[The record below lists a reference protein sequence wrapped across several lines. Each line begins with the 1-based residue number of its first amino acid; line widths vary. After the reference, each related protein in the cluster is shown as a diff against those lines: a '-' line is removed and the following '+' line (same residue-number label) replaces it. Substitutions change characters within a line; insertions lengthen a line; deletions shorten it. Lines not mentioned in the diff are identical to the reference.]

1 MRSRPLLLGVLLAPL
16 APLALAACG
25 GASDRPQRTAPQTLV
40 IATPADADALV
51 PPLVASTQGKQ
62 VMDMVFDYLAALGD
76 SMVVDGDRGF
86 TPQLARGWRWAPDS
100 LSVAFELDPRA
111 RWHDGRPVRAADVRF
126 SFGLYTD
133 PAVGSLHASNFRGID
148 SVVVRDSLTAVVW
161 WARRSPEQFYQIAY
175 NLVVMPE
182 HVLGAVP
189 RGELLASEYARR
201 PIGSG
206 RFRLREWRKRE
217 RIELVADSANYR
229 GRPGFDR
236 LVWTI
241 VPDPAAAALSVLA
254 GQADVLET
262 VRGDVVR
269 KVAESTRVRGQPY
282 GSLDYGYLVFNQR
295 DPVARARPNTL
306 FADRAVRVALS
317 QAVDRAAVVR
327 NALDSL
333 GQVALGPL
341 TSAQA
346 TADPSLT
353 PPSFDL
359 AAAGRMLDSA
369 GWRVDGRDG
378 IRRRGGRPLRFSL
391 LVPSSSSTR
400 MRLAVLLQAQFKAV
414 GAEVVLEP
422 VDAPTFV
429 ERLGR
434 GRFDVALNA
443 WRTDPSPTG
452 LRQSWGT
459 PRGDDVGANFGRY
472 ASAHFDA
479 LVDSATVELA
489 PARRRALFRR
499 AYEVVLHDAPAIWLY
514 EPRNL
519 AAVSHRVQ
527 TVGLRADA
535 WWAHLA
541 EWKPAGPL
549 LTAQAGGR

>member
-1 MRSRPLLLGVLLAPL
+1 MRSRPLLLGVLLA
-16 APLALAACG
+16 LAACG
-25 GASDRPQRTAPQTLV
+25 DTPDRSAHPVPQTLV

-51 PPLVASTQGKQ
+51 PPLVGSTQGKQ

-76 SMVVDGDRGF
+76 SMVVEGDRGF

-100 LSVAFELDPRA
+100 LSVAFEVDPRA

-133 PAVGSLHASNFRGID
+133 PVVGSMHATNFAGID
-148 SVVVRDSLTAVVW
+148 SVTVRDSLTAVVW
-161 WARRSPEQFYQIAY
+161 WARRSPEQFYQITY

-182 HVLGAVP
+182 HLLGAVP

-236 LVWTI
+236 LVWSI

-254 GQADVLET
+254 GEADVLEA

-269 KVAESTRVRGQPY
+269 KVAASTRVRGQPY

-295 DPVARARPNTL
+295 EPSTRARPNGL

-317 QAVDRAAVVR
+317 QAVDRASVVR

-346 TADPSLT
+346 TADSSLR
-353 PPSFDL
+353 PPAFDRTGADRL
-359 AAAGRMLDSA
+359 LDSA
-369 GWRVDGRDG
+369 GWRTDPRDG
-378 IRRRGGRPLRFSL
+378 IRRRGERRLAFSL

-400 MRLAVLLQAQFKAV
+400 MRLAVLLQAQFRTV
-414 GAEVVLEP
+414 GAEVTVEA
-422 VDAPTFV
+422 VDASTFV
-429 ERLGR
+429 ERMTR

-472 ASAHFDA
+472 ASASFDA
-479 LVDSATVELA
+479 VVDSATAELA
-489 PARRRALFRR
+489 PERRRALFRR
-499 AYEVVLHDAPAIWLY
+499 AYAIVLHDAPAIWLY

-519 AAVSHRVQ
+519 AAISHRVQ

-549 LTAQAGGR
+549 VTAQAGAR